1 LQAAARG
8 KDRLGVEGFVSGT
21 RLGVAGRDG
30 ALGAEGA
37 VRGLSGVEVGK
48 EEEEEEEE
56 GGSEEASTR
65 MK

>member
-1 LQAAARG
+1 M
-8 KDRLGVEGFVSGT
+8 
-21 RLGVAGRDG
+21 GVAGRDG

-37 VRGLSGVEVGK
+37 VRGLSGVEVG
-48 EEEEEEEE
+48 EEEEEE